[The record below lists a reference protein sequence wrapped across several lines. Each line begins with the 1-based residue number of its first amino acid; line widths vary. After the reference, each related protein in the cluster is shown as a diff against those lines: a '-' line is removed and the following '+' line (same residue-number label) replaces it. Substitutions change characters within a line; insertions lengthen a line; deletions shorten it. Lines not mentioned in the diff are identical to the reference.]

1 MNRLLPLAERMLR
14 EHGEFYPYGGVMLP
28 DGSMQ
33 HFAAWDGEE
42 RPKSKELIDLMLARF
57 TEGALQGTYKAT
69 AIVYDVLTVP
79 PGASQKT
86 DAIAIR
92 LDHRDDY
99 SVVVMIPYRRTAGQ
113 VATGPVF
120 AVKADG
126 PIFPP
131 AASTLPH

>member
-1 MNRLLPLAERMLR
+1 MNRLLPVAERMLR

-33 HFAAWDGEE
+33 QFAVYEGKE
-42 RPKSKELIDLMLARF
+42 RPKSKELYDLMLAQFR
-57 TEGALQGTYKAT
+57 EGALQGAYKAT

-79 PGASQKT
+79 PGASEKT
-86 DAIAIR
+86 DAIAVR

-99 SVVVMIPYRRTAGQ
+99 SVVVMIPYRRTGGQ

-126 PIFPP
+126 PLFPP
-131 AASTLPH
+131 VAH